1 MVKEKFSLNKE
12 FSSRGEKFPPAQQWE
27 VYKFRTSPKETE
39 GTEIMKSRPGI
50 IISTNELNKW
60 GERYIF
66 LPITSKKFDK
76 VYPFEIFINFQGKR
90 GKALPDQIKTYSHSR
105 IIKKYGTL
113 DPQYYLE
120 IEKKLK
126 EVFGWSN

>member
-1 MVKEKFSLNKE
+1 MVK
-12 FSSRGEKFPPAQQWE
+12 EKFPPAQQWE

-39 GTEIMKSRPGI
+39 GAEIMKSRPGI

-60 GERYIF
+60 GSRYIF
-66 LPITSKKFDK
+66 LPITSKKFDR
-76 VYPFEIFINFQGKR
+76 VYPFEIFIDFQGKR

-113 DPQYYLE
+113 DPKYYPI
-120 IEKKLK
+120 IENKLK
-126 EVFGWSN
+126 EVFDWNNN

>member
-1 MVKEKFSLNKE
+1 MKTDKNFFL
-12 FSSRGEKFPPAQQWE
+12 PAKQWE

-50 IISTNELNKW
+50 IISSNELNKW

-66 LPITSKKFDK
+66 LPITSKKFDR
-76 VYPFEIFINFQGKR
+76 VYRFEILIEFQGKK

-105 IIKKYGTL
+105 IIKKLGVL
-113 DPQYYLE
+113 DPKYYPE
-120 IEKKLK
+120 IADKLK
-126 EVFGWSN
+126 EVFSFYKKH

>member
-1 MVKEKFSLNKE
+1 MKTDRNF
-12 FSSRGEKFPPAQQWE
+12 FPPAKQRE

-50 IISTNELNKW
+50 IISSDELNKW

-66 LPITSKKFDK
+66 LPITSKKFDR
-76 VYPFEIFINFQGKR
+76 VYRFEILIEFQGKK

-105 IIKKYGTL
+105 IIKKLGVL
-113 DPQYYLE
+113 DPKYYSE
-120 IEKKLK
+120 IEDKLK
-126 EVFGWSN
+126 EVFSFHKNH